1 MKEVAIARVNNV
13 NLLVCQDP
21 EQLVP
26 IRPICDALGVDFAS
40 QYQRIKR
47 DEIYSSTVVVTTMVA
62 SDGNDREMVALPME
76 FIFGWLMSIDTSRVN
91 EDARPAVI
99 QYKVECHKALYQYF
113 AGAQT
118 FLKEKQEIIDQMTQ
132 KYFESQ
138 VKFRESRKTMY
149 ENKKELQ
156 DVLAID
162 YETWISNSRQLI
174 IPFPASDQPIEPEDG
189 EDPSNE

>member
-1 MKEVAIARVNNV
+1 MKELAIARVNNV
-13 NLLVCQDP
+13 NLIVCQDP

-40 QYQRIKR
+40 QYQRLKR
-47 DEIYSSTVVVTTMVA
+47 DEIYRSTVVVTTMVA

-76 FIFGWLMSIDTSRVN
+76 FIFGWLMSIDTSRVK
-91 EDARPAVI
+91 EEARPAVI
-99 QYKVECHKALYQYF
+99 QYKLECHKALYQYF

-118 FLKEKQEIIDQMTQ
+118 FLKEKQAILDIKQQ
-132 KYFESQ
+132 RYFELNTNF
-138 VKFRESRKTMY
+138 KEARRNLAEA
-149 ENKKELQ
+149 KKDLQ
-156 DVLAID
+156 DTFAID

-174 IPFPASDQPIEPEDG
+174 IPFPASEQPIELEDG

>member
-1 MKEVAIARVNNV
+1 MKELAIARVNNV

-26 IRPICDALGVDFAS
+26 IRPICDALGIDAKA
-40 QYQRIKR
+40 QRDRINR
-47 DEIYSSTVVVTTMVA
+47 DEILASTGVMITSVA
-62 SDGNDREMVALPME
+62 GDGKDREMLAIPLKFV
-76 FIFGWLMSIDTSRVN
+76 FGWLFTIDASRVN
-91 EDARPAVI
+91 DEAKQSVI
-99 QYKVECHKALYQYF
+99 QYKLECYNALYQYF